1 MSNEWTSVAGTV
13 EQHDGVLVIR
23 RRDGE
28 LLMGDALL
36 NSAWAGQPVRIT
48 IEVGA
53 AQPGTELRSVDTAT
67 PTAMHLLTEALM
79 LLRAVRPELQDGM
92 AVHLP
97 HDSEVQVR
105 PIDYGALG
113 ALSQRDWQLAS
124 AVANEVT
131 RRLEERLGKKNSG
144 SRKKTGGGKHPRR
157 SR

>member
-23 RRDGE
+23 RLDGE

-36 NSAWAGQPVRIT
+36 NSAWVGQNVRIT
-48 IEVGA
+48 IEA
-53 AQPGTELRSVDTAT
+53 GTELPVAIQRSRDAAVA
-67 PTAMHLLTEALM
+67 TAMHYLTEAMMLM
-79 LLRAVRPELQDGM
+79 RSVKPAELLDGM

-105 PIDYGALG
+105 PIDYAALG
-113 ALSQRDWQLAS
+113 TLSQRDWQLAS

-131 RRLEERLGKKNSG
+131 RRLEEKLGKKNSA
-144 SRKKTGGGKHPRR
+144 SRKKTGGGKRPRR
-157 SR
+157 S